1 MRTREPDTRTDF
13 FKEAW
18 GCSTFYNPSA
28 LGEAGYKETDR
39 CLGLARGSSLS
50 VGSGFSERSCL
61 KIKVSFH
68 DTRLHSLKFSVGRG
82 KMVSRCSPRYSGS
95 HRDLTHS
102 ASLVQRNAP
111 PHPAS
116 ALKFLLPSLL
126 QCSLG
131 L

>member
-1 MRTREPDTRTDF
+1 MRTRGPDTHTHFLKRL
-13 FKEAW
+13 
-18 GCSTFYNPSA
+18 GVQHILQPRA

-68 DTRLHSLKFSVGRG
+68 DTLLHSLKFSAGRG
-82 KMVSRCSPRYSGS
+82 KMVSRCSPRDPT
-95 HRDLTHS
+95 RS